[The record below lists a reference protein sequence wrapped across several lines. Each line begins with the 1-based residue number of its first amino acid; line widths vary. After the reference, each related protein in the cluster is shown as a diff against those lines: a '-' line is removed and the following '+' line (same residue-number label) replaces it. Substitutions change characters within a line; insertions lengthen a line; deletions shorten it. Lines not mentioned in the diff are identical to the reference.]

1 MNPEMIQMLDVVRVV
16 AIAVV
21 AASLLGLLI
30 FFAFLFPTIA
40 DNYRARTRQSVEM
53 TVCIPLIERDL
64 AKIATNAQAS
74 ENLLREI
81 RDEQRQNTS
90 KLDSMVERIRKG

>member
-1 MNPEMIQMLDVVRVV
+1 MDVVRGV
-16 AIAVV
+16 AIGVI

-30 FFAFLFPTIA
+30 FAAFLFPTVA
-40 DNYRARTRQSVEM
+40 DNYRARTRQSIEM

-81 RDEQRQNTS
+81 RDEQRQSAT
-90 KLDSMVERIRKG
+90 KLDSVVERIRKG